1 MWVVV
6 MDYET
11 AEIFAVSLEGWDET
25 TSVEEYLTEDLSFSL
40 SNCEWMVVHEKP
52 ELKYIKK

>member
-11 AEIFAVSLEGWDET
+11 AEIFAVSLDGWDET
-25 TSVEEYLTEDLSFSL
+25 TSVEEYLTEDL
-40 SNCEWMVVHEKP
+40 
-52 ELKYIKK
+52 